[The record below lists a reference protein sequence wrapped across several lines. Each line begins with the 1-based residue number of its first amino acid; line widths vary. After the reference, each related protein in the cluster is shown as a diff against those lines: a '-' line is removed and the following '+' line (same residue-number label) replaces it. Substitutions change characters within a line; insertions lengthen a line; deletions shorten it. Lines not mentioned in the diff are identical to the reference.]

1 MTLRPAAIALAC
13 ALLLPALARAAPAAA
28 SLEETLRR
36 CQTRKGLRVLVS
48 PEAGVRGEPLRVVVV
63 SERPQAGARLVA
75 LGPDGPA
82 PLGALLVRGGPPFWW
97 FAQLDAPAVGA
108 HRFALLG
115 ADGAVLACARRRVE
129 PRRGRAAPLAAG
141 PQWSVRAAWSRSA
154 ENLYSA
160 WIEKLFD
167 APAGAQPS
175 WTPLHQVIRDPARN
189 FLYNHLGGA
198 EDGPDPA
205 RAVVVQP
212 DCADL
217 PYFIRA
223 YFAWKLG
230 LPFGYRHCDRGS
242 STRPTRCE
250 PLSRGNLAP
259 AAAGGS
265 LASRFS
271 RFIRTQVGLVHSGSG
286 RTAPDDDETDL
297 YPVKLSRSALR
308 PGIVYVD
315 PYGHLLVI
323 ARWIDQQEGRGGLLY
338 AVDGHPDLSVGRK
351 RFWRGAFLF
360 HDRIQGGAG
369 GFKAFRPIVQ
379 RKGALVAL
387 SNAELNASPDYANH
401 SGEQYKLGIDGFYDR
416 MDEIISPRPL
426 PPLQAYR
433 ERLDALYELI
443 LERVG
448 SVQVG
453 EEHLKKTGYA
463 TIEMPR
469 GPKIFET
476 KGAWEDFST
485 PARDMRL
492 LIAIEEVTRFPEKV
506 AAQPRRF
513 AFPSGQSPAA
523 ARRELT
529 ALFEKVTREKT
540 FSYKRSDGSDWK
552 LTMADIVA
560 RRKGLEV
567 AYNPN
572 DCAEIRWAAEGAE
585 LATCKRRAPDAQR
598 RLMEQTFRRWFATR
612 TRPPLR

>member
-1 MTLRPAAIALAC
+1 MIRPLLLALS
-13 ALLLPALARAAPAAA
+13 LLLPAQAAARAPAPGPDEA
-28 SLEETLRR
+28 LRR
-36 CQTRKGLRVLVS
+36 CQTRKGLRLLVS
-48 PEAGVRGEPLRVVVV
+48 PEQPARGEPLRVVVV
-63 SERPQAGARLVA
+63 SERPQPGARLVA
-75 LGPDGPA
+75 LGPEGK
-82 PLGALLVRGGPPFWW
+82 LALSSELARGGPPYWW
-97 FAQLDAPAVGA
+97 FAQLDAPAAGP

-115 ADGAVLACARRRVE
+115 EDGAPLACGRRRVE
-129 PRRGRAAPLAAG
+129 PRRARPAPLAAG
-141 PQWSVRAAWSRSA
+141 PQWPSRGAWSRSS

-167 APAGAQPS
+167 APPGAQPS

-189 FLYNHLGGA
+189 FLYNHLGAAG
-198 EDGPDPA
+198 DGPDPA
-205 RAVVVQP
+205 SAVVVQP

-217 PYFIRA
+217 PYFVRA

-250 PLSRGNLAP
+250 TLSRGNLSPAP
-259 AAAGGS
+259 AGGT

-271 RFIRTQVGLVHSGSG
+271 RFIRSQVGLVHSGSG

-297 YPVKLSRSALR
+297 YPVKLSRATLR

-323 ARWIDQQEGRGGLLY
+323 SRWVEQTAGRGGLLY

-351 RFWRGAFLF
+351 RFWRGAFMF

-369 GFKAFRPIVQ
+369 GFKAFRPVRERQ
-379 RKGALVAL
+379 GALVAL
-387 SNAELNASPDYANH
+387 GNDEIKASPDYGNH
-401 SGEQYKLGIDGFYDR
+401 SAEQYKLGIDGFYDR
-416 MDEIISPRPL
+416 MDAILSPRPL
-426 PPLQAYR
+426 PPAQAYR

-448 SVQVG
+448 SVQAG
-453 EEHLKKTGYA
+453 EEHVKKSGGA

-492 LIAIEEVTRFPEKV
+492 LIAIEEVSRFPEKV
-506 AAQPRRF
+506 ASKPERF
-513 AFPSGQSPAA
+513 ALPGGQSPAA
-523 ARRELT
+523 ARRELV
-529 ALFEKVTREKT
+529 ALFERVTKEKT
-540 FSYKRSDGSDWK
+540 FTYKRSDGSDWK
-552 LTMADIVA
+552 LTMADVVA

-585 LATCKRRAPDAQR
+585 LATCKRRAPEAQR
-598 RLMEQTFRRWFATR
+598 RLMERTFRPWFATR
-612 TRPPLR
+612 VRPPLR